1 MRVQAIPLNSL
12 VFDPKNPRS
21 HNQRNLDA
29 IQASLNRHGQVEPLL
44 VQRSTQMVIAG
55 NGRLEA
61 MKSMAWEFAQCVLL
75 DVNDQQ
81 ARELSIA
88 LNRTGELAGWN
99 EAVLAE
105 HLSALASLPDTG
117 VDIEALGFTG
127 DEMQGLLDGYDQA
140 IADISQDAQEEA
152 NEEPEPD
159 PKEEVLPPGTQPA
172 AMPSAKMREIKV
184 FVDPDEYDS
193 FQMSLRFLAKVYAT
207 DNLSDTIVRAVTSS
221 EAAEKEVAEA

>member
-1 MRVQAIPLNSL
+1 
-12 VFDPKNPRS
+12 
-21 HNQRNLDA
+21 
-29 IQASLNRHGQVEPLL
+29 
-44 VQRSTQMVIAG
+44 
-55 NGRLEA
+55 
-61 MKSMAWEFAQCVLL
+61 
-75 DVNDQQ
+75 
-81 ARELSIA
+81 
-88 LNRTGELAGWN
+88 
-99 EAVLAE
+99 
-105 HLSALASLPDTG
+105 
-117 VDIEALGFTG
+117 
-127 DEMQGLLDGYDQA
+127 MQGLLDGYDQA

>member
-1 MRVQAIPLNSL
+1 MRVQAIPLKSL

-61 MKSMAWEFAQCVLL
+61 MKSMSWEYAQCVLL

-127 DEMQGLLDGYDQA
+127 DEMQGLLDGYEQA
-140 IADISQDAQEEA
+140 IDDIAQEVQEEA
-152 NEEPEPD
+152 NEEPEPE
-159 PKEEVLPPGTQPA
+159 PKDEVLPPGTQPA

-184 FVDPDEYDS
+184 FVDPEEYDS

-221 EAAEKEVAEA
+221 ETAEKEAAEA